1 MMQGLNARQRE
12 AVEATEGRIRVVAGA
27 GSGKTKALTCRYAY
41 LVNVLGIDPA
51 NILCLTFTNKAAQE
65 MRQRISRLVNS
76 GDYNDFVCTIHGF
89 CVKFLRQEIHRLGY
103 PKSFTILDES
113 DQKQLAKQVMEEL
126 GLNRTVETV
135 GQFLDAAANR
145 KVADFLQ
152 QPNYIDT
159 MLLTEALQTPQT
171 SQTSQPPQTPQT
183 PQPSQLDEQ
192 TTDMAFSRFL
202 QLQKKTLSLDFQ
214 DLIFF
219 TIHILKRFPD
229 ACQHWQQQM
238 EYIMLDEAQDCNK
251 SDWTIVETLQGIH
264 HNLFI
269 VGDPDQ
275 AIYEWRGARPKMF
288 IEFKSNRDIVLDQ
301 NYRSTSPILSVAN
314 SVISRNRNRLPKD
327 LYTLKNGGTQV
338 THFHGRSDQEEAKW
352 IATKIQDIMSNN
364 EFDKFESIQKF
375 EGSPQPPQTPQP
387 LQTPQTSQTL
397 QTPQP
402 PPPSLS
408 DFAILYRA
416 SYLSRSIEQALMN
429 ANLDYVIW
437 GGVRF
442 FDRAEIKDALSYLRL
457 IDQGD
462 DLSFL
467 RICNVP
473 SRKVGKVYLSRLRA
487 LADQENTTLYEALK
501 RHIHAHDLYKETMV
515 HFIDLIEECRQFV
528 EERMKLPI
536 FLDEHGTVVST
547 QRRDHVIS
555 DVLDMVLDK
564 SGYKQLVRE
573 DDDTERLENLEE
585 LLQSVHTYEEAHAQ
599 DEVLSISSYLQE
611 IALYTNMDLDE
622 FQGQSPVSSFRVQ
635 GQSPVS
641 SSNPLKPETLKPETL
656 QPETLK
662 PETLKPGT
670 LKPETKKPKIR
681 LMTIH
686 QAKGLEFPY
695 VFVTGL
701 SEGIFPSMKTLRE
714 RKGDGEEEERRLMYV
729 AVTRAERELFL
740 TESEGFNAASRLSKY
755 PSRFLKEIKRNLFVT
770 EGDMDEILWAEGDRM
785 VRSLGL
791 DFSAPSTQS
800 SELSS
805 RASKEATPSNS
816 SCLPP
821 GTRVRHAVLGEC
833 VVKSYNE
840 VRGSYEVEFP
850 GGGTRNIRGSFL
862 EPIA

>member
-159 MLLTEALQTPQT
+159 MLLTKGLQQAA
-171 SQTSQPPQTPQT
+171 SQTDTV
-183 PQPSQLDEQ
+183 PSDRPLDEE
-192 TTDMAFSRFL
+192 TTNMAFTRFL

-327 LYTLKNGGTQV
+327 LYTLRNGGTQA

-352 IATKIQDIMSNN
+352 IAAKIKSLLA
-364 EFDKFESIQKF
+364 
-375 EGSPQPPQTPQP
+375 EGSDSTAV
-387 LQTPQTSQTL
+387 T
-397 QTPQP
+397 
-402 PPPSLS
+402 LS

-462 DLSFL
+462 DLSFM

-487 LADQENTTLYEALK
+487 LADQDGTTLYEALK
-501 RHIHAHDLYKETMV
+501 RHISAHDLYKESML

-536 FLDEHGTVVST
+536 YLDEHGTVIST

-585 LLQSVHTYEEAHAQ
+585 LLQSVHTYEEAHGQ
-599 DEVLSISSYLQE
+599 DEVLSISGYLQE
-611 IALYTNMDLDE
+611 IALYTNMDMDTILGD
-622 FQGQSPVSSFRVQ
+622 
-635 GQSPVS
+635 
-641 SSNPLKPETLKPETL
+641 KPSVKSERSADKATATD
-656 QPETLK
+656 
-662 PETLKPGT
+662 
-670 LKPETKKPKIR
+670 KKKAPKIR

-714 RKGDGEEEERRLMYV
+714 RKGEGEEEERRLMYV
-729 AVTRAERELFL
+729 AVTRAERQLFL

-770 EGDMDEILWAEGDRM
+770 EGDMDETLWAEGDKL
-785 VRSLGL
+785 VHSLGL
-791 DFSAPSTQS
+791 DFSSLPDSDTTSAANKTGAQSTQPFS
-800 SELSS
+800 GF
-805 RASKEATPSNS
+805 A
-816 SCLPP
+816 P

-833 VVKSYNE
+833 VVKGYNE

-850 GGGTRNIRGSFL
+850 NGGTRNIRGSFL
-862 EPIA
+862 QPVD

>member
-1 MMQGLNARQRE
+1 MDDYISSLNSRQRE

-41 LVNVLGIDPA
+41 LVNVLGVDPA

-65 MRQRISRLVNS
+65 MRQRIHKLVGS

-103 PKSFTILDES
+103 PKSFTILDED

-145 KVADFLQ
+145 KVALFLQ
-152 QPNYIDT
+152 QPNYIDR
-159 MLLTEALQTPQT
+159 MMLTEGLNEHFDPSALEP
-171 SQTSQPPQTPQT
+171 
-183 PQPSQLDEQ
+183 EQ
-192 TTDMAFSRFL
+192 ATEMAFARYL
-202 QLQKKTLSLDFQ
+202 QLQKKTLGLDFQ

-229 ACQHWQQQM
+229 ACQYWQNEM

-288 IEFKSNRDIVLDQ
+288 IEFQNDKTIVLDQ
-301 NYRSTSPILSVAN
+301 NYRSTSPILNVAN
-314 SVISRNRNRLPKD
+314 SVISRNRNRVPKNLFTTRD
-327 LYTLKNGGTQV
+327 GGTKV
-338 THFHGRSDQEEAKW
+338 THFHGRSDEEEARW
-352 IATKIQDIMSNN
+352 IVGKIRSLCPQTEDAANVAPVGPSSV
-364 EFDKFESIQKF
+364 DVGAKL
-375 EGSPQPPQTPQP
+375 GSERQPQPT
-387 LQTPQTSQTL
+387 
-397 QTPQP
+397 
-402 PPPSLS
+402 LS

-416 SYLSRSIEQALMN
+416 SYLSRGIEQALVH
-429 ANLDYVIW
+429 AGIDYVIW
-437 GGVRF
+437 GSVRF

-473 SRKVGKVYLSRLRA
+473 SRKVGKAYLCRLKA
-487 LADQENTTLYEALK
+487 FADQDGTTLYEALK
-501 RHIHAHDLYKETMV
+501 RHISARELYKETMIA
-515 HFIDLIEECRQFV
+515 FIDLIERCRQLV

-536 FLDEHGTVVST
+536 LLDQHGTVVST

-555 DVLDMVLDK
+555 DVLDMVLEE
-564 SGYKQLVRE
+564 SGYKKLLRE
-573 DDDTERLENLEE
+573 DDDTDRLENLTE
-585 LLQSVHTYEEAHAQ
+585 LLQSVQTYEEAHQQ
-599 DEVLSISSYLQE
+599 DEVLSISSNLQE

-622 FQGQSPVSSFRVQ
+622 MKQGKSAAKGK
-635 GQSPVS
+635 GQ
-641 SSNPLKPETLKPETL
+641 TADA
-656 QPETLK
+656 QA
-662 PETLKPGT
+662 
-670 LKPETKKPKIR
+670 KKARPKVR

-740 TESEGFNAASRLSKY
+740 TESEGFSAAARLSKY
-755 PSRFLKEIKRNLFVT
+755 PSRFLREIKRSLFVT
-770 EGDMDEILWAEGDRM
+770 EGDMDELLWQESSKM

-791 DFSAPSTQS
+791 DFSQGGTATDGGNAPSGS
-800 SELSS
+800 DIL
-805 RASKEATPSNS
+805 A
-816 SCLPP
+816 P
-821 GTRVRHAVLGEC
+821 GTRVKHDVLGEGIIQD
-833 VVKSYNE
+833 YNE
-840 VRGSYEVEFP
+840 ARGSYTVQF
-850 GGGTRNIRGSFL
+850 GNGTRNIRRNFL
-862 EPIA
+862 KPL

>member
-1 MMQGLNARQRE
+1 MDDYISSLNSRQRE

-41 LVNVLGIDPA
+41 LVNVLGVDPA

-65 MRQRISRLVNS
+65 MRQRIHKLVGS

-103 PKSFTILDES
+103 PKSFTILDED

-145 KVADFLQ
+145 KVALFLQ
-152 QPNYIDT
+152 QPNYIDR
-159 MLLTEALQTPQT
+159 MMLTEGLSEHFDPSALEP
-171 SQTSQPPQTPQT
+171 
-183 PQPSQLDEQ
+183 EQ
-192 TTDMAFSRFL
+192 ATEMAFARYL
-202 QLQKKTLSLDFQ
+202 QLQKKTLGLDFQ

-229 ACQHWQQQM
+229 ACQYWQNEM

-288 IEFKSNRDIVLDQ
+288 IEFQNDKTIVLDQ
-301 NYRSTSPILSVAN
+301 NYRSTSPILNVAN
-314 SVISRNRNRLPKD
+314 SVISRNRNRVPKNLFTTRD
-327 LYTLKNGGTQV
+327 GGTKV
-338 THFHGRSDQEEAKW
+338 THFHGRSDEEEARW
-352 IATKIQDIMSNN
+352 IVGKIRSLC
-364 EFDKFESIQKF
+364 
-375 EGSPQPPQTPQP
+375 PQTEDAANVAPAGPSSVDVGAKLGSERQTQP
-387 LQTPQTSQTL
+387 T
-397 QTPQP
+397 
-402 PPPSLS
+402 LS

-416 SYLSRSIEQALMN
+416 SYLSRGIEQALVH
-429 ANLDYVIW
+429 AGIDYVIW
-437 GGVRF
+437 GSVRF

-473 SRKVGKVYLSRLRA
+473 SRKVGKAYLSRLKA
-487 LADQENTTLYEALK
+487 FADQDGTTLYEALK
-501 RHIHAHDLYKETMV
+501 RHISARELYKETMIA
-515 HFIDLIEECRQFV
+515 FIDLIERCRQLV
-528 EERMKLPI
+528 EERIKLPI
-536 FLDEHGTVVST
+536 LLDQHGTVVST

-555 DVLDMVLDK
+555 DVLDMVLEE
-564 SGYKQLVRE
+564 SGYKKLLRE
-573 DDDTERLENLEE
+573 DDDTDRLENLTE
-585 LLQSVHTYEEAHAQ
+585 LLQSVQTYEEAHQQ
-599 DEVLSISSYLQE
+599 DEVLTISSYLQE

-622 FQGQSPVSSFRVQ
+622 MKQGKSAAKGQ
-635 GQSPVS
+635 GSTADAQA
-641 SSNPLKPETLKPETL
+641 
-656 QPETLK
+656 
-662 PETLKPGT
+662 
-670 LKPETKKPKIR
+670 KKARPKVR

-740 TESEGFNAASRLSKY
+740 TESEGFSAAARLSKY
-755 PSRFLKEIKRNLFVT
+755 PSRFLREIKRSLFVT
-770 EGDMDEILWAEGDRM
+770 EGDMDELLWKESSKM

-791 DFSAPSTQS
+791 DFSQGGTATDGGNAPSGS
-800 SELSS
+800 DIL
-805 RASKEATPSNS
+805 A
-816 SCLPP
+816 P
-821 GTRVRHAVLGEC
+821 GTRVKHDVLGEGIIQD
-833 VVKSYNE
+833 YNE
-840 VRGSYEVEFP
+840 ARGSYTVQF
-850 GGGTRNIRGSFL
+850 GNGTRNIRRNFL
-862 EPIA
+862 KPL

>member
-1 MMQGLNARQRE
+1 MDDYISSLNSRQRE

-41 LVNVLGIDPA
+41 LVNVLGVDPA

-65 MRQRISRLVNS
+65 MRQRIHKLVGS

-103 PKSFTILDES
+103 PKSFTILDED

-145 KVADFLQ
+145 KVALFLQ
-152 QPNYIDT
+152 QPNYIDR
-159 MLLTEALQTPQT
+159 MMLTEGLSEHFDPSALDP
-171 SQTSQPPQTPQT
+171 
-183 PQPSQLDEQ
+183 EQ
-192 TTDMAFSRFL
+192 AADMAFARYL
-202 QLQKKTLSLDFQ
+202 QLQKKTLGLDFQ

-229 ACQHWQQQM
+229 ACQYWQNEM

-288 IEFKSNRDIVLDQ
+288 IEFQNDKTIVLDQ
-301 NYRSTSPILSVAN
+301 NYRSTSPILNVAN
-314 SVISRNRNRLPKD
+314 SVISRNRNRVPKNLFTTRD
-327 LYTLKNGGTQV
+327 GGTKV
-338 THFHGRSDQEEAKW
+338 THFHGRSDEEEARW
-352 IATKIQDIMSNN
+352 IVGKIRALCPSADTDSVGPSSV
-364 EFDKFESIQKF
+364 DVGAKL
-375 EGSPQPPQTPQP
+375 GSEQQQ
-387 LQTPQTSQTL
+387 QA
-397 QTPQP
+397 
-402 PPPSLS
+402 PSLS

-416 SYLSRSIEQALMN
+416 SYLSRGIEQALVH
-429 ANLDYVIW
+429 AGIDYVIW
-437 GGVRF
+437 GSVRF

-473 SRKVGKVYLSRLRA
+473 SRKVGKAYLSRLKA
-487 LADQENTTLYEALK
+487 FADQDGTTLYEALK
-501 RHIHAHDLYKETMV
+501 RHISARELYKETMIA
-515 HFIDLIEECRQFV
+515 FIDLIERCRQLV

-536 FLDEHGTVVST
+536 LLDQHGTVVST

-555 DVLDMVLDK
+555 DVLDKVLEE
-564 SGYKQLVRE
+564 SGYKNLLRE
-573 DDDTERLENLEE
+573 DDDTDRLENLTE
-585 LLQSVHTYEEAHAQ
+585 LLQSVQSYEEAHQQ

-622 FQGQSPVSSFRVQ
+622 MKQGKAAAEGQEPTANAQS
-635 GQSPVS
+635 
-641 SSNPLKPETLKPETL
+641 
-656 QPETLK
+656 
-662 PETLKPGT
+662 
-670 LKPETKKPKIR
+670 KKARPKVR

-740 TESEGFNAASRLSKY
+740 TESEGFSAAARLSKY
-755 PSRFLKEIKRNLFVT
+755 PSRFLREIKRSLFVT
-770 EGDMDEILWAEGDRM
+770 EGDMDELLWQESSKM

-791 DFSAPSTQS
+791 DFSQGETTSEGGTSTS
-800 SELSS
+800 GEDIL
-805 RASKEATPSNS
+805 T
-816 SCLPP
+816 P
-821 GTRVRHAVLGEC
+821 GTRVKHDILGEGIIQD
-833 VVKSYNE
+833 YNE
-840 VRGSYEVEFP
+840 ARGSYTVQF
-850 GGGTRNIRGSFL
+850 GNGTRNIRRNFL
-862 EPIA
+862 KPL

>member
-1 MMQGLNARQRE
+1 MDDYISSLNSRQRE

-41 LVNVLGIDPA
+41 LVNVLGVDPA

-65 MRQRISRLVNS
+65 MRQRIHRLVGS

-103 PKSFTILDES
+103 PKSFTILDED

-145 KVADFLQ
+145 KVALFLQ
-152 QPNYIDT
+152 QPNYIDR
-159 MLLTEALQTPQT
+159 MMLTEGL
-171 SQTSQPPQTPQT
+171 SEHFD
-183 PQPSQLDEQ
+183 PSSLEPEQ
-192 TTDMAFSRFL
+192 ATEMAFARYL
-202 QLQKKTLSLDFQ
+202 QLQKKTLGLDFQ

-229 ACQHWQQQM
+229 ACQYWQNEM

-288 IEFKSNRDIVLDQ
+288 IEFQNDKTIVLDQ
-301 NYRSTSPILSVAN
+301 NYRSTSPILNVAN
-314 SVISRNRNRLPKD
+314 SVISRNRNRVPKNLFTTRD
-327 LYTLKNGGTQV
+327 GGTKV
-338 THFHGRSDQEEAKW
+338 THFHGRSDEEEARW
-352 IATKIQDIMSNN
+352 IVGKIRALCPNMGDASPV
-364 EFDKFESIQKF
+364 
-375 EGSPQPPQTPQP
+375 GSSSVDVGAKLGSERQPQPT
-387 LQTPQTSQTL
+387 
-397 QTPQP
+397 
-402 PPPSLS
+402 LS

-416 SYLSRSIEQALMN
+416 SYLSRGIEQALVH
-429 ANLDYVIW
+429 AGIDYVIW
-437 GGVRF
+437 GSVRF

-473 SRKVGKVYLSRLRA
+473 SRKVGKVYLSRLKSF
-487 LADQENTTLYEALK
+487 ADQDGTTLYEALK
-501 RHIHAHDLYKETMV
+501 RHISARELYKETMIA
-515 HFIDLIEECRQFV
+515 FIDLIERCRQLV

-536 FLDEHGTVVST
+536 LLDQHGTVVST

-555 DVLDMVLDK
+555 DVLDMVLEE
-564 SGYKQLVRE
+564 SGYKKLLRE
-573 DDDTERLENLEE
+573 DDDTDRLENLTE
-585 LLQSVHTYEEAHAQ
+585 LLQSVQTYEEAHQQ

-622 FQGQSPVSSFRVQ
+622 MKQGKPTSKGQGQTADAQ
-635 GQSPVS
+635 A
-641 SSNPLKPETLKPETL
+641 
-656 QPETLK
+656 
-662 PETLKPGT
+662 
-670 LKPETKKPKIR
+670 KKARPKVR

-740 TESEGFNAASRLSKY
+740 TESEGFSAAARLSKY
-755 PSRFLKEIKRNLFVT
+755 PSRFLREIKRSLFVT
-770 EGDMDEILWAEGDRM
+770 EGDMDELLWQESSKM

-791 DFSAPSTQS
+791 DFSQGGTATDGGNAPSGS
-800 SELSS
+800 DIL
-805 RASKEATPSNS
+805 A
-816 SCLPP
+816 P
-821 GTRVRHAVLGEC
+821 GTRVKHDVLGEGIIQD
-833 VVKSYNE
+833 YNE
-840 VRGSYEVEFP
+840 ARGSYTVQF
-850 GGGTRNIRGSFL
+850 GNGTRNMRRNFL
-862 EPIA
+862 KPL

>member
-1 MMQGLNARQRE
+1 MDDYISSLNSRQRE

-41 LVNVLGIDPA
+41 LVNVLGVDPA

-65 MRQRISRLVNS
+65 MRQRIHKLVGS

-103 PKSFTILDES
+103 PKSFTILDED

-145 KVADFLQ
+145 KVALFLQ
-152 QPNYIDT
+152 QPNYIDR
-159 MLLTEALQTPQT
+159 MMLTEGLSEHFDPSALEP
-171 SQTSQPPQTPQT
+171 
-183 PQPSQLDEQ
+183 EQ
-192 TTDMAFSRFL
+192 AAEMAFARYL
-202 QLQKKTLSLDFQ
+202 QLQKKTLGLDFQ

-229 ACQHWQQQM
+229 ACQYWQNEM

-288 IEFKSNRDIVLDQ
+288 IEFQNDKTIVLDQ
-301 NYRSTSPILSVAN
+301 NYRSTSPILNVAN
-314 SVISRNRNRLPKD
+314 SVISRNRNRVPKNLFTTRD
-327 LYTLKNGGTQV
+327 GGTKV
-338 THFHGRSDQEEAKW
+338 THFHGRSDEEEARW
-352 IATKIQDIMSNN
+352 IVGKIRSLCPQTEDAANVAPASPSSV
-364 EFDKFESIQKF
+364 DVGAKL
-375 EGSPQPPQTPQP
+375 GSERQPQPT
-387 LQTPQTSQTL
+387 
-397 QTPQP
+397 
-402 PPPSLS
+402 LS

-416 SYLSRSIEQALMN
+416 SYLSRGIEQALVH
-429 ANLDYVIW
+429 AGIDYVIW
-437 GGVRF
+437 GSVRF

-473 SRKVGKVYLSRLRA
+473 SRKVGKAYLSRLKA
-487 LADQENTTLYEALK
+487 FADQDGTTLYEALK
-501 RHIHAHDLYKETMV
+501 RHISARELYKETMIA
-515 HFIDLIEECRQFV
+515 FIDLIERCRQLV

-536 FLDEHGTVVST
+536 LLDQHGTVVST

-555 DVLDMVLDK
+555 DVLDMVLEE
-564 SGYKQLVRE
+564 SGYKKLLRE
-573 DDDTERLENLEE
+573 DDDTDRLENLTE
-585 LLQSVHTYEEAHAQ
+585 LLQSVQTYEEAHQQ

-622 FQGQSPVSSFRVQ
+622 MKQGKSAAKGK
-635 GQSPVS
+635 GQ
-641 SSNPLKPETLKPETL
+641 TADA
-656 QPETLK
+656 QA
-662 PETLKPGT
+662 
-670 LKPETKKPKIR
+670 KKARPKVR

-740 TESEGFNAASRLSKY
+740 TESEGFSAAARLSKY
-755 PSRFLKEIKRNLFVT
+755 PSRFLREIKRSLFVT
-770 EGDMDEILWAEGDRM
+770 EGDMDELLWQESSKM

-791 DFSAPSTQS
+791 DFSQGETTADGSIAPSGS
-800 SELSS
+800 DIL
-805 RASKEATPSNS
+805 A
-816 SCLPP
+816 P
-821 GTRVRHAVLGEC
+821 GTRVKHDVLGEGIIQD
-833 VVKSYNE
+833 YNE
-840 VRGSYEVEFP
+840 ARGSYTVQF
-850 GGGTRNIRGSFL
+850 GNGTRNIRRNFL
-862 EPIA
+862 KPL

>member
-1 MMQGLNARQRE
+1 MIDEYFNTLNNRQRE

-41 LVNVLGIDPA
+41 LVNVLGVDPA

-65 MRQRISRLVNS
+65 MRQRISKLVAS

-103 PKSFTILDES
+103 PKSFTILDEE

-145 KVADFLQ
+145 KISEFLQ
-152 QPNYIDT
+152 QPNYIDR
-159 MLLTEALQTPQT
+159 MMLTEGL
-171 SQTSQPPQTPQT
+171 SQEHDSTVDLSAD
-183 PQPSQLDEQ
+183 DEKENVQ
-192 TTDMAFSRFL
+192 KAQDMAFIRYL
-202 QLQKKTLSLDFQ
+202 QLQKKTLALDFQ

-229 ACQHWQQQM
+229 VCEYWQNEM

-251 SDWTIVETLQGIH
+251 SDWTIVETLQEIH

-288 IEFKSNRDIVLDQ
+288 IEFKADRTIVLDQ

-314 SVISRNRNRLPKD
+314 SVISRNRNRLPKNLFTTQD
-327 LYTLKNGGTQV
+327 GGTQV
-338 THFHGRSDQEEAKW
+338 THFHGRSDEEENKW
-352 IATKIQDIMSNN
+352 IAKKILSLIGDS
-364 EFDKFESIQKF
+364 QKVSF
-375 EGSPQPPQTPQP
+375 
-387 LQTPQTSQTL
+387 
-397 QTPQP
+397 
-402 PPPSLS
+402 S

-416 SYLSRSIEQALMN
+416 SYLSRGVEQALVN
-429 ANLDYVIW
+429 AGIDYVIW

-457 IDQGD
+457 ISQGD

-473 SRKVGKVYLSRLRA
+473 SRKVGKVYLSRLKVF
-487 LADQENTTLYEALK
+487 ADQDKTTLYEALK
-501 RHIHAHDLYKETMV
+501 RHISARELYKESMV

-528 EERMKLPI
+528 EERLKLPVY
-536 FLDEHGTVVST
+536 LDQHGNVIST

-555 DVLDMVLDK
+555 DVMDMVLDK
-564 SGYKQLVRE
+564 SGYKKLLRE
-573 DDDTERLENLEE
+573 DDDTDRLENLTE
-585 LLQSVHTYEEAHAQ
+585 LLQSIKTYEEAHLQ
-599 DEVLSISSYLQE
+599 DDALSIDHYLQE
-611 IALYTNMDLDE
+611 IALYTNMDIDSSPSANPANAKDE
-622 FQGQSPVSSFRVQ
+622 
-635 GQSPVS
+635 
-641 SSNPLKPETLKPETL
+641 
-656 QPETLK
+656 
-662 PETLKPGT
+662 
-670 LKPETKKPKIR
+670 KKKDKVR

-714 RKGDGEEEERRLMYV
+714 RKGEGEEEERRLMYV
-729 AVTRAERELFL
+729 AVTRAEKELFL

-755 PSRFLKEIKRNLFVT
+755 PSRFLREIQRSLFVT
-770 EGDMDEILWAEGDRM
+770 EGDMDELLWQESGRM
-785 VRSLGL
+785 VQYLGL
-791 DFSAPSTQS
+791 DFSSTSAADPDAPSSAPTVTQNFWP
-800 SELSS
+800 
-805 RASKEATPSNS
+805 A
-816 SCLPP
+816 
-821 GTRVRHAVLGEC
+821 GTRVLHEVLGEGT
-833 VVKSYNE
+833 VVSYNE
-840 VRGSYEVEFP
+840 ARGSYSIAF
-850 GGGTRNIRGSFL
+850 GNGTRNIRASFL
-862 EPIA
+862 KEIK

>member
-1 MMQGLNARQRE
+1 MDDYISSLNSRQRE

-41 LVNVLGIDPA
+41 LVNVLGVDPA

-65 MRQRISRLVNS
+65 MRQRIHKLVGS

-103 PKSFTILDES
+103 PKSFTILDED

-145 KVADFLQ
+145 KVALFLQ
-152 QPNYIDT
+152 QPNYIDR
-159 MLLTEALQTPQT
+159 MMLTEGLSEHFDPSALEP
-171 SQTSQPPQTPQT
+171 
-183 PQPSQLDEQ
+183 EQ
-192 TTDMAFSRFL
+192 AAEMAFARYL
-202 QLQKKTLSLDFQ
+202 QLQKKTLGLDFQ

-229 ACQHWQQQM
+229 ACQYWQNEM

-288 IEFKSNRDIVLDQ
+288 IEFQNDKTIVLDQ
-301 NYRSTSPILSVAN
+301 NYRSTSPILNVAN
-314 SVISRNRNRLPKD
+314 SVISRNRNRVPKNLFTTRD
-327 LYTLKNGGTQV
+327 GGTKV
-338 THFHGRSDQEEAKW
+338 THFHGRSDEEEARW
-352 IATKIQDIMSNN
+352 IVGKIRSLCPSADTDSVGPASV
-364 EFDKFESIQKF
+364 DVGAKL
-375 EGSPQPPQTPQP
+375 GSERQPQPT
-387 LQTPQTSQTL
+387 
-397 QTPQP
+397 
-402 PPPSLS
+402 LS

-416 SYLSRSIEQALMN
+416 SYLSRGIEQALVH
-429 ANLDYVIW
+429 AGIDYVIW
-437 GGVRF
+437 GSVRF

-473 SRKVGKVYLSRLRA
+473 SRKVGKAYLSRLKA
-487 LADQENTTLYEALK
+487 FADQDGTTLYEALK
-501 RHIHAHDLYKETMV
+501 RHISARELYKETMIA
-515 HFIDLIEECRQFV
+515 FIDLIERCRQLV

-536 FLDEHGTVVST
+536 LLDQHGTVVST

-555 DVLDMVLDK
+555 DVLDMVLEE
-564 SGYKQLVRE
+564 SGYKKLLRE
-573 DDDTERLENLEE
+573 DDDTDRLENLTE
-585 LLQSVHTYEEAHAQ
+585 LLQSVQTYEEAHQQ
-599 DEVLSISSYLQE
+599 DEVLTISSYLQE

-622 FQGQSPVSSFRVQ
+622 MKQGKSAAKGQ
-635 GQSPVS
+635 GSTADAQA
-641 SSNPLKPETLKPETL
+641 
-656 QPETLK
+656 
-662 PETLKPGT
+662 
-670 LKPETKKPKIR
+670 KKARPKVR

-740 TESEGFNAASRLSKY
+740 TESEGFSAAARLSKY
-755 PSRFLKEIKRNLFVT
+755 PSRFLREIKRSLFVT
-770 EGDMDEILWAEGDRM
+770 EGDMDELLWQESSKM

-791 DFSAPSTQS
+791 DFSQGGITADGCTAPSGS
-800 SELSS
+800 DIL
-805 RASKEATPSNS
+805 A
-816 SCLPP
+816 P
-821 GTRVRHAVLGEC
+821 GTRVKHDVLGEGIIQD
-833 VVKSYNE
+833 YNE
-840 VRGSYEVEFP
+840 ARGSYTVQF
-850 GGGTRNIRGSFL
+850 GNGTRNIRRNFL
-862 EPIA
+862 KPL

>member
-1 MMQGLNARQRE
+1 MEQNYLESLNDRQRE

-65 MRQRISRLVNS
+65 MRQRIHQLVAG

-103 PKSFTILDES
+103 PKSFTILDDD

-145 KVADFLQ
+145 KVALFLE
-152 QPNYIDT
+152 QPNYIDR
-159 MLLTEALQTPQT
+159 MMLTEGLSQHYDASAQDPQ
-171 SQTSQPPQTPQT
+171 QAQ
-183 PQPSQLDEQ
+183 E
-192 TTDMAFSRFL
+192 MAFARYL
-202 QLQKKTLSLDFQ
+202 QLQKKTLALDFQ

-229 ACQHWQQQM
+229 ACQHWQQEM

-275 AIYEWRGARPKMF
+275 AIYEWRGAKPKMF
-288 IEFKSNRDIVLDQ
+288 IEFPNDRTIVLDQ

-327 LYTLKNGGTQV
+327 LFTTRTGGTQV
-338 THFHGRSDQEEAKW
+338 THFHARSEQEEAKW
-352 IATKIQDIMSNN
+352 IAQKILS
-364 EFDKFESIQKF
+364 
-375 EGSPQPPQTPQP
+375 
-387 LQTPQTSQTL
+387 TL
-397 QTPQP
+397 NSKTT
-402 PPPSLS
+402 LS
-408 DFAILYRA
+408 SFAILYRA
-416 SYLSRSIEQALMN
+416 SYLSRAIEQALVN
-429 ANLDYVIW
+429 AGIDYVIW

-442 FDRAEIKDALSYLRL
+442 FDRAEIKDALCYLRL

-487 LADQENTTLYEALK
+487 LADHDGTTLYEALK
-501 RHIHAHDLYKETMV
+501 RHISAHDLYKESMV

-528 EERMKLPI
+528 DERMQLPI
-536 FLDEHGTVVST
+536 YLDEHGNVVST

-555 DVLDMVLDK
+555 DVLDLVLER
-564 SGYKQLVRE
+564 SGYKQLLRE
-573 DDDTERLENLEE
+573 DDDTDRLENLTE
-585 LLQSVHTYEEAHAQ
+585 LLQSIHTYEEAHLQ
-599 DEVLSISSYLQE
+599 DDALSISGYLQE
-611 IALYTNMDLDE
+611 IALYTNMDVE
-622 FQGQSPVSSFRVQ
+622 PS
-635 GQSPVS
+635 
-641 SSNPLKPETLKPETL
+641 TTH
-656 QPETLK
+656 
-662 PETLKPGT
+662 
-670 LKPETKKPKIR
+670 PKEGKVKDSVR

-686 QAKGLEFPY
+686 QSKGLEFPY

-729 AVTRAERELFL
+729 AITRAERELFL
-740 TESEGFNAASRLSKY
+740 TESEGFSAAARMSKY
-755 PSRFLKEIKRNLFVT
+755 PSRFLREIQRSLFVT
-770 EGDMDEILWAEGDRM
+770 EGDMDEMLWQTPIEQHG
-785 VRSLGL
+785 
-791 DFSAPSTQS
+791 APSAMLYTEQT
-800 SELSS
+800 
-805 RASKEATPSNS
+805 ATVMRDHLEGIFPA
-816 SCLPP
+816 
-821 GTRVRHAVLGEC
+821 GTRVMHAVLGQGSI
-833 VVKSYNE
+833 VSYNE
-840 VRGSYEVEFP
+840 ARGSYSVAF
-850 GGGTRNIRGSFL
+850 GNGTRNIRGSFL
-862 EPIA
+862 TKL

>member
-1 MMQGLNARQRE
+1 MDDYISSLNSRQRE

-41 LVNVLGIDPA
+41 LVNVLGVDPA

-65 MRQRISRLVNS
+65 MRQRIHRLVGS

-103 PKSFTILDES
+103 PKSFTILDED

-135 GQFLDAAANR
+135 GQFLDATANR
-145 KVADFLQ
+145 KVALFLQ
-152 QPNYIDT
+152 QPNYIDR
-159 MLLTEALQTPQT
+159 MMLTEGLSEHFDPSALEP
-171 SQTSQPPQTPQT
+171 
-183 PQPSQLDEQ
+183 EQ
-192 TTDMAFSRFL
+192 ATEMAFARYL
-202 QLQKKTLSLDFQ
+202 QLQKKTLGLDFQ

-229 ACQHWQQQM
+229 ACQYWQNEM

-288 IEFKSNRDIVLDQ
+288 IEFQNDKTIVLDQ

-314 SVISRNRNRLPKD
+314 SVISRNRNRVPKN
-327 LYTLKNGGTQV
+327 LFTTRSGGTKV
-338 THFHGRSDQEEAKW
+338 THFHGRSDEEEARW
-352 IATKIQDIMSNN
+352 IVGKIRSLC
-364 EFDKFESIQKF
+364 
-375 EGSPQPPQTPQP
+375 PQTDEDADV
-387 LQTPQTSQTL
+387 TPANVATAGSSPVDVGAKLGSEQQQS
-397 QTPQP
+397 TPT
-402 PPPSLS
+402 LS

-416 SYLSRSIEQALMN
+416 SYLSRGIEQALVH
-429 ANLDYVIW
+429 AGIDYVIW
-437 GGVRF
+437 GSVRF

-473 SRKVGKVYLSRLRA
+473 SRKVGKAYLSRLKA
-487 LADQENTTLYEALK
+487 FADQDGTTLYEALK
-501 RHIHAHDLYKETMV
+501 RHISARELYKETMIA
-515 HFIDLIEECRQFV
+515 FIDLIERCRQLV

-536 FLDEHGTVVST
+536 LLDQHGTVVST

-555 DVLDMVLDK
+555 DVLDMVLEE
-564 SGYKQLVRE
+564 SGYKKLLRE
-573 DDDTERLENLEE
+573 DDDTDRLENLTE
-585 LLQSVHTYEEAHAQ
+585 LLQSVQTYEEAHQQ

-622 FQGQSPVSSFRVQ
+622 MKQAAKGQGPTTDAQA
-635 GQSPVS
+635 
-641 SSNPLKPETLKPETL
+641 
-656 QPETLK
+656 
-662 PETLKPGT
+662 
-670 LKPETKKPKIR
+670 KKARPKVR

-740 TESEGFNAASRLSKY
+740 TESEGFSAAARLSKY
-755 PSRFLKEIKRNLFVT
+755 PSRFLREIKRSLFVT
-770 EGDMDEILWAEGDRM
+770 EGDMDELLWQESSKM

-791 DFSAPSTQS
+791 DFSQGGTATDGNIAPS
-800 SELSS
+800 
-805 RASKEATPSNS
+805 ASDILA
-816 SCLPP
+816 P
-821 GTRVRHAVLGEC
+821 GTRVKHEVLGEGIIQD
-833 VVKSYNE
+833 YNE
-840 VRGSYEVEFP
+840 ARGSYTVQF
-850 GGGTRNIRGSFL
+850 GNGTRNIRRNFL
-862 EPIA
+862 KPL

>member
-1 MMQGLNARQRE
+1 
-12 AVEATEGRIRVVAGA
+12 
-27 GSGKTKALTCRYAY
+27 
-41 LVNVLGIDPA
+41 
-51 NILCLTFTNKAAQE
+51 
-65 MRQRISRLVNS
+65 
-76 GDYNDFVCTIHGF
+76 
-89 CVKFLRQEIHRLGY
+89 
-103 PKSFTILDES
+103 
-113 DQKQLAKQVMEEL
+113 
-126 GLNRTVETV
+126 
-135 GQFLDAAANR
+135 
-145 KVADFLQ
+145 
-152 QPNYIDT
+152 
-159 MLLTEALQTPQT
+159 
-171 SQTSQPPQTPQT
+171 
-183 PQPSQLDEQ
+183 
-192 TTDMAFSRFL
+192 
-202 QLQKKTLSLDFQ
+202 
-214 DLIFF
+214 
-219 TIHILKRFPD
+219 
-229 ACQHWQQQM
+229 
-238 EYIMLDEAQDCNK
+238 
-251 SDWTIVETLQGIH
+251 
-264 HNLFI
+264 
-269 VGDPDQ
+269 
-275 AIYEWRGARPKMF
+275 
-288 IEFKSNRDIVLDQ
+288 
-301 NYRSTSPILSVAN
+301 
-314 SVISRNRNRLPKD
+314 
-327 LYTLKNGGTQV
+327 
-338 THFHGRSDQEEAKW
+338 
-352 IATKIQDIMSNN
+352 
-364 EFDKFESIQKF
+364 
-375 EGSPQPPQTPQP
+375 
-387 LQTPQTSQTL
+387 
-397 QTPQP
+397 
-402 PPPSLS
+402 
-408 DFAILYRA
+408 
-416 SYLSRSIEQALMN
+416 MN

-611 IALYTNMDLDE
+611 IALYTNMDLSE
-622 FQGQSPVSSFRVQ
+622 LQ

-641 SSNPLKPETLKPETL
+641 SSNP
-656 QPETLK
+656 
-662 PETLKPGT
+662 

-862 EPIA
+862 EPIV

>member
-1 MMQGLNARQRE
+1 MEDYMQGLNARQRE
-12 AVEATEGRIRVVAGA
+12 AVQATEGRIRVVAGA

-65 MRQRISRLVNS
+65 MRQRIGKLVNS

-89 CVKFLRQEIHRLGY
+89 CVKFLRHEIHRLGY

-159 MLLTEALQTPQT
+159 MLLTDGLQPDRDAAQSEKALGADGIK
-171 SQTSQPPQTPQT
+171 
-183 PQPSQLDEQ
+183 LDEQ
-192 TTDMAFSRFL
+192 TVDMAFSRFL

-229 ACQHWQQQM
+229 ACAYWQQQM

-288 IEFKSNRDIVLDQ
+288 IEFKSNLDIVLDQ
-301 NYRSTSPILSVAN
+301 NYRSTSPILNVAN

-352 IATKIQDIMSNN
+352 IATKIHSLLPSQLP
-364 EFDKFESIQKF
+364 QHLP
-375 EGSPQPPQTPQP
+375 SPQTVQP
-387 LQTPQTSQTL
+387 LQSL
-397 QTPQP
+397 QIPQP
-402 PPPSLS
+402 QHSTLS

-416 SYLSRSIEQALMN
+416 SYLSRTIEQALMN
-429 ANLDYVIW
+429 ANIDYVIW

-442 FDRAEIKDALSYLRL
+442 FDRAEIKDALSYLRM

-462 DLSFL
+462 DLSFM

-473 SRKVGKVYLSRLRA
+473 SRKVGKVYLAKLRA
-487 LADQENTTLYEALK
+487 LADEEKTTLYEALR
-501 RHIHAHDLYKETMV
+501 RHINARELYKESML
-515 HFIDLIEECRQFV
+515 HFVDLIEECRQFV

-536 FLDEHGTVVST
+536 FLDEHGAVIST

-555 DVLDMVLDK
+555 DVLDLVLDK
-564 SGYKQLVRE
+564 SGYKQLIRE
-573 DDDTERLENLEE
+573 DEDTDRLENLEE

-599 DEVLSISSYLQE
+599 DEVLSISGYLQE
-611 IALYTNMDLDE
+611 IALYTNMDLDALTSSTPSIPSNYSIT
-622 FQGQSPVSSFRVQ
+622 SPT
-635 GQSPVS
+635 SPA
-641 SSNPLKPETLKPETL
+641 
-656 QPETLK
+656 
-662 PETLKPGT
+662 
-670 LKPETKKPKIR
+670 KKPQTPKVR

-714 RKGDGEEEERRLMYV
+714 RKGEGEEEERRLMYV
-729 AVTRAERELFL
+729 AVTRAEKELFL
-740 TESEGFNAASRLSKY
+740 TESEGYNVASRLSKY

-770 EGDMDEILWAEGDRM
+770 EGDMDETLWSESTKL
-785 VRSLGL
+785 VHSLGL
-791 DFSAPSTQS
+791 DYSSVPTTESADAPPTTSTS
-800 SELSS
+800 SHTQGQPFLGF
-805 RASKEATPSNS
+805 A
-816 SCLPP
+816 P

-833 VVKSYNE
+833 IVKRYNE

-862 EPIA
+862 QPVVETGKL